1 MADYL
6 EEGLRKIGITI
17 SKPLL
22 ATVCI
27 VFGIIVIA
35 FPNLLV
41 WTVGLFMMI
50 QGTLLFTDYFEQGS
64 QATIVS
70 AVNAVHCGSCG
81 VRNREESTYC
91 KICGERLTQT
101 EQIIAP
107 QTERAEPAESVE
119 QAETVVKTEAVEHI

>member
-27 VFGIIVIA
+27 IFGIIVIA

-70 AVNAVHCGSCG
+70 AANAVHCDSCG

-91 KICGERLTQT
+91 KSCGEQLTQT

-107 QTERAEPAESVE
+107 QTEKTE
-119 QAETVVKTEAVEHI
+119 QAEAVVKTEAVEHI

>member
-27 VFGIIVIA
+27 IFGIIVIA

-70 AVNAVHCGSCG
+70 AANADHCDSCG

-91 KICGERLTQT
+91 KSCGEQLTQT

-107 QTERAEPAESVE
+107 QTEKTE
-119 QAETVVKTEAVEHI
+119 QAEAVVKTEAVEHI

>member
-27 VFGIIVIA
+27 IFGIIVIA

-70 AVNAVHCGSCG
+70 AANAVHCSSCG

-91 KICGERLTQT
+91 KSCGEQLTQT

-107 QTERAEPAESVE
+107 QTEKTE
-119 QAETVVKTEAVEHI
+119 QAEAVVKTEAVEHI

>member
-27 VFGIIVIA
+27 IFGIIVIA

-50 QGTLLFTDYFEQGS
+50 QGTLLFTDYFEQES

-70 AVNAVHCGSCG
+70 AANAVHCDSCG

-91 KICGERLTQT
+91 KSCGEQLKQT

-107 QTERAEPAESVE
+107 QTEKTE
-119 QAETVVKTEAVEHI
+119 QAEAVVKTEAVEHI